1 MKPKR
6 NSKPKAKKPCTAKAK
21 STAKKKLESQNYG
34 KLLEDKENPKQI
46 YNSKYKATKAMK
58 LKTKVKAKK
67 DNYRPR
73 KSQNYNSNCL
83 DSDPKTSHM

>member
-1 MKPKR
+1 MNSLKPKR

-58 LKTKVKAKK
+58 LTKDKSKSKK
-67 DNYRPR
+67 RQLQT
-73 KSQNYNSNCL
+73 KKK
-83 DSDPKTSHM
+83 PKL